1 VGKYGGKAYY
11 AARYGDKKLM
21 QNTPFVPVQFFN
33 TEDDPSEK
41 QELKKEGDDFTKLW
55 KNLQDHIRK
64 SGAVPWQKPAK

>member
-1 VGKYGGKAYY
+1 
-11 AARYGDKKLM
+11 M